1 VKQILVVNGGGWMKL
16 IYVWI
21 EEFRNIFRQ
30 GFCLDRKYNI
40 YLKEDTCEQTGDKFY
55 RVSIS
60 ENDDCFNLMEY
71 KNIENLTAIVGK
83 NGAGKT
89 SWLLA
94 LSELHT
100 SYKNSK
106 FLYIYVDEDEDK
118 FYYEC
123 NNVNVVD
130 FNNDVHKSEQSQ
142 DRPEASIFKVD
153 FARKTFEV
161 LEKNIKRSDKINYT
175 LVRHATD
182 HMTYPNANAINSYIG
197 RYGTT
202 FKERGIFYKF
212 DYLYT
217 KKARAKDINHNCLN
231 LTLTLDKQ
239 LKYSSS
245 NSLNLMLIPE
255 HFPEER
261 CLFDC
266 MDGCHPLFKKAFMLR
281 FIEIIVLNMRGI
293 EDDCFR
299 KYIDQLKKI
308 ASDYNYDVSQ
318 IYNQFNKILKIVV
331 RLHDDMLEK
340 HLVNSNDTQ
349 LCYIK
354 FLKAFK
360 RFIEAVPN
368 YCFENSRNISVPF
381 NIISS
386 KNIEKK
392 LIEVLDYFNI
402 HDVESE
408 FNSYILEIDITGLS
422 DGFETISNIYAAIYK
437 CIKLND
443 ICDGGKIILAL
454 DEPDCYMHPEWSR
467 RFISDLYKFLSS
479 EFSKYNFEIIITT
492 HSPYILSDID
502 SRHVI
507 FLEDGEVKEPITE
520 TFGQNIHTIIKKSFF
535 LDFTLGEFA
544 RKQIENVNNYLEEK
558 CKNPDYN
565 YICEEKSK
573 NPNYVC
579 EEKSKDPNYV
589 CKEMSMDKARE
600 IISVIGEPVIK
611 NSLEE
616 KFKSIEYTAFS
627 AKEKEI
633 IDYYNKLSSKERK
646 TLIKHI
652 ITEEQ

>member
-1 VKQILVVNGGGWMKL
+1 MKL

-30 GFCLDRKYNI
+30 GFCLDRKFNI
-40 YLKEDTCEQTGDKFY
+40 YLKEDTCEQTGGKFY

-100 SYKNSK
+100 SYENSK
-106 FLYIYVDEDEDK
+106 FLYIYVDEDENK

-130 FNNDVHKSEQSQ
+130 FNNEVHKSEQSLI
-142 DRPEASIFKVD
+142 RPEVSIFKVD
-153 FARKTFEV
+153 FTEKTFEE
-161 LEKNIKRSDKINYT
+161 LKKNTKRSDKINYT

-182 HMTYPNANAINSYIG
+182 YMTYPNANAMNSYFG
-197 RYGTT
+197 RYGTA

-212 DYLYT
+212 DFLYN
-217 KKARAKDINHNCLN
+217 KKARAKDINHNSLN
-231 LTLTLDKQ
+231 VTLTLDNQ
-239 LKYSSS
+239 LKYLSS
-245 NSLNLMLIPE
+245 NPLKLRLITEHLQGESLT
-255 HFPEER
+255 
-261 CLFDC
+261 FDH
-266 MDGCHPLFKKAFMLR
+266 MGSGHTLFKKAFMLR
-281 FIEIIVLNMRGI
+281 FIEIIVLNMRFI
-293 EDDCFR
+293 EDECFS

-308 ASDYNYDVSQ
+308 ATDYKNDVAQ
-318 IYNQFNKILKIVV
+318 IYNQFDEILKIVV
-331 RLHDDMLEK
+331 RLHDYMLEK
-340 HLVNSNDTQ
+340 HYANYNDTQ
-349 LCYIK
+349 ICYVE
-354 FLKAFK
+354 FLKVFK

-368 YCFENSRNISVPF
+368 SCFENSRNISVPF
-381 NIISS
+381 NTISTD
-386 KNIEKK
+386 KILLKK
-392 LIEVLDYFNI
+392 LIEVLEYFNI

-408 FNSYILEIDITGLS
+408 FNSSILEIDITGLS

-437 CIKLND
+437 CIKLDD

-467 RFISDLYKFLSS
+467 RFISDLYEFLSS
-479 EFSKYNFEIIITT
+479 EFKKYKFEIIITT
-492 HSPYILSDID
+492 HSPYILSDVD

-544 RKQIENVNNYLEEK
+544 RKQIEDVNKYLD
-558 CKNPDYN
+558 N
-565 YICEEKSK
+565 KSK
-573 NPNYVC
+573 NSGYVC
-579 EEKSKDPNYV
+579 ED
-589 CKEMSMDKARE
+589 MDMDKARE

-616 KFKSIEYTAFS
+616 KFKSIEHTAFS

-646 TLIKHI
+646 TLIKYI